1 MASIVI
7 SDKSLTSS
15 KIKSKNYPVTKLDN
29 VGNLATVIDIKDF
42 LTSTKEKD
50 YAIIDILPD
59 QRTSII
65 NQVLPF
71 RVRFTNI
78 GILGAYANIP
88 GIGLQIIEV
97 NNYIL

>member
-1 MASIVI
+1 MAYVVI

-15 KIKSKNYPVTKLDN
+15 KIKSKNYPVAKLDN
-29 VGNLATVIDIKDF
+29 VGNLATVTDIKNF

-71 RVRFTNI
+71 RVKFTNI